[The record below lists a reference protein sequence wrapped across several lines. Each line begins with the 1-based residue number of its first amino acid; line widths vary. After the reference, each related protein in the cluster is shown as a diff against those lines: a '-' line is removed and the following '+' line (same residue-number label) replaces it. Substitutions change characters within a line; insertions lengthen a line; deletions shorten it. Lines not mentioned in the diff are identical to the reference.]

1 MMDEKKDML
10 KDQEAALTA
19 SPVKAVPDSAA
30 DTVEDDDDNLI
41 IKFKKPY
48 KFEGKEYT
56 ELDLSALE
64 NVTGADMIKINKRL
78 SRAGEAFTAVPELTL
93 EYALNLAADLT
104 QRPVEFYTGLPG
116 RYAMQV
122 KNRVSAFLFG
132 AE

>member
-19 SPVKAVPDSAA
+19 SPVKAVPDST
-30 DTVEDDDDNLI
+30 DTVEDDDDNLV

-64 NVTGADMIKINKRL
+64 NVTGEDMIRINKRL
-78 SRAGEAFTAVPELTL
+78 ARKSTEVTLVPEITL

-104 QRPVEFYTGLPG
+104 ELPVEFFTRLPG
-116 RYAMQV
+116 KYAIMV
-122 KNRVSAFLFG
+122 KNRVQGFLFG